1 MKIKHKVNSRNK
13 ILIFSFLIVLAITSS
28 LFAGD
33 LKYDVEKIE
42 YEFNHPWSSATLP
55 NGNILVTELSGKIK
69 QINIKTRDVIDI
81 NGVPKVLFRG
91 QGGLSDIILHPEF
104 EKNNILF
111 ISFSHGKKNENTLKV
126 VSAELVNN
134 QLINK
139 KTIFEAL
146 PYRRSSNHYG
156 ARLVF
161 LNDNSLIITS
171 GDGFNY
177 REDAQNLDNHF
188 GKIIRINIDG
198 SIPED
203 NPYINTPDALP
214 EIFSYGHRNQQGIAY
229 DSKNEVL
236 YSNEHGPR
244 GGDELNLIN
253 VGKNYGWPAITYG
266 IDYNGSIISPFT
278 EKKGM
283 EQPLKYW
290 VPSIAPS
297 DMIFYDG
304 EMFPE
309 LTNSLIISSLVP
321 GEVRKISLHDNTIE
335 EEIIFDEIKG
345 RIRSIKLSTNGSLVL
360 LSDGPKG
367 EAYIINLSLIH
378 I

>member
-28 LFAGD
+28 LFASD

-111 ISFSHGKKNENTLKV
+111 ISFSYGTKNENTLKV
-126 VSAELVNN
+126 VSAELINN

-203 NPYINTPDALP
+203 NPYIDTPDALP

-253 VGKNYGWPAITYG
+253 AGKNYGWPAITYG

-309 LTNSLIISSLVP
+309 LTNGLIVSSLVP

-367 EAYIINLSLIH
+367 KALSLIH

>member
-28 LFAGD
+28 LFASD

-69 QINIKTRDVIDI
+69 KINIKTRDVIDI

-111 ISFSHGKKNENTLKV
+111 ISFSYGTKNENTLKV

-198 SIPED
+198 SIPKD
-203 NPYINTPDALP
+203 NPYIDTPDALP

-367 EAYIINLSLIH
+367 EAYIINR
-378 I
+378 

>member
-28 LFAGD
+28 LFASD

-111 ISFSHGKKNENTLKV
+111 ISFSYGTKNENTLKV

-309 LTNSLIISSLVP
+309 LTNGLIVSSLVP
-321 GEVRKISLHDNTIE
+321 GEVRKISFHDNTIE

-367 EAYIINLSLIH
+367 EAYIINR
-378 I
+378 

>member
-1 MKIKHKVNSRNK
+1 MRIENK
-13 ILIFSFLIVLAITSS
+13 LNYKYRILILISLVAIVLARPLIATN
-28 LFAGD
+28 LE
-33 LKYDVEKIE
+33 YNVERVE
-42 YEFNHPWSSATLP
+42 YNFNHPWSSATLP
-55 NGNILVTELSGKIK
+55 NGDILVTELIGKIK
-69 QINIKTRDVIDI
+69 RIDIKTREVIDI
-81 NGVPKVLFRG
+81 NGIPNVLFRG

-111 ISFSHGKKNENTLKV
+111 ISFSYGKKNENTLKV
-126 VSAELVNN
+126 VRAELVDN

-198 SIPED
+198 SIPKD
-203 NPYINTPDALP
+203 NPYIDTPDALP

-367 EAYIINLSLIH
+367 KAYIINR
-378 I
+378 

>member
-1 MKIKHKVNSRNK
+1 MRIKHKVNFRNK
-13 ILIFSFLIVLAITSS
+13 ILIFPLLIALAITNS
-28 LFAGD
+28 LFASD
-33 LKYDVEKIE
+33 LKYDVEKIKF
-42 YEFNHPWSSATLP
+42 EFNHPWSSATLP

-69 QINIKTRDVIDI
+69 KINIKTKDVIDI

-104 EKNNILF
+104 ETNNILF
-111 ISFSHGKKNENTLKV
+111 ISFSHGKKNENTLQV
-126 VSAELVNN
+126 ISAELVGD

-146 PYRRSSNHYG
+146 PYRKSSNHYG

-177 REDAQNLDNHF
+177 REDAQKLDNHF

-198 SIPED
+198 SIPKD
-203 NPYINTPDALP
+203 NPYFNTQNALP

-229 DSKNEVL
+229 DSKNEIL

-244 GGDELNLIN
+244 GGDELNVIN
-253 VGKNYGWPAITYG
+253 AGNNYGWPAITYG

-278 EKKGM
+278 EKNGM

-321 GEVRKISLHDNTIE
+321 GEVRKISIHDNSIK

-367 EAYIINLSLIH
+367 EAYIINR
-378 I
+378 

>member
-1 MKIKHKVNSRNK
+1 MRIENK
-13 ILIFSFLIVLAITSS
+13 LNYKYRILVLISLVAIVLARPLIATN
-28 LFAGD
+28 LE
-33 LKYDVEKIE
+33 YNVERVE
-42 YEFNHPWSSATLP
+42 HNFNHPWSSATLP
-55 NGNILVTELSGKIK
+55 NGDILVTELIGKIK
-69 QINIKTRDVIDI
+69 RIDIKTREVIDI
-81 NGVPKVLFRG
+81 NGIPNVLFRG

-104 EKNNILF
+104 EKNNIVL
-111 ISFSHGKKNENTLKV
+111 ISFSYGEKNKNTLKV
-126 VSAELVNN
+126 ISAELIRNE
-134 QLINK
+134 LINK
-139 KTIFEAL
+139 KIIFEAT
-146 PYRRSSNHYG
+146 PYRKSSNHYG

-188 GKIIRINIDG
+188 GKIIRINADG
-198 SIPED
+198 SIPKD
-203 NPYINTPDALP
+203 NPYINTQNALP

-229 DSKNEVL
+229 DSKNDIL

-244 GGDELNLIN
+244 GGDELNLITA
-253 VGKNYGWPAITYG
+253 GKNYGWPAITYG
-266 IDYNGSIISPFT
+266 IDYNGSIISPFK
-278 EKKGM
+278 EKIGM
-283 EQPLKYW
+283 EQPLTYW

-309 LTNSLIISSLVP
+309 FNNNLIISSLVP
-321 GEVRKISLHDNTIE
+321 GEIRKISLDNNALE

-345 RIRSIKLSTNGSLVL
+345 RIRSIKSSTNGALVV

-367 EAYIINLSLIH
+367 EAYIINR
-378 I
+378 

>member
-1 MKIKHKVNSRNK
+1 MNIKHKVNFKSK
-13 ILIFSFLIVLAITSS
+13 VLVFFLLNFLALAIP
-28 LFAGD
+28 LFASD
-33 LKYDVEKIE
+33 FKYNIEKID
-42 YEFNHPWSSATLP
+42 YNFDHPWSSATLP
-55 NGNILVTELSGKIK
+55 NGNILITELPGKIK
-69 QINIKTRDVIDI
+69 KININTKEITDL

-104 EKNNILF
+104 ENNNILL
-111 ISFSHGKKNENTLKV
+111 ISYSYGEKNKNTLKV
-126 VSAELVNN
+126 ISAELSNN
-134 QLINK
+134 ELINK

-177 REDAQNLDNHF
+177 REDAQKLDNHF
-188 GKIIRINIDG
+188 GKIIRINVDG
-198 SIPED
+198 SIPKD
-203 NPYINTPDALP
+203 NPYIDTQNALP

-229 DSKNEVL
+229 DSKNDIL

-244 GGDELNLIN
+244 GGDELNLIES
-253 VGKNYGWPAITYG
+253 GKNYGWPAITYG

-278 EKKGM
+278 EKIGM
-283 EQPLKYW
+283 VQPLKYW

-297 DMIFYDG
+297 DMIFYNG

-309 LTNSLIISSLVP
+309 LLNSLIISSLVP
-321 GEVRKISLHDNTIE
+321 GEVRKISRQKNILE

-345 RIRSIKLSTNGSLVL
+345 RIRSIKLSTKGSLVL

-367 EAYIINLSLIH
+367 EAYIINR
-378 I
+378 